1 MHVADIWKDGHI
13 TEMEEIT
20 MLKKAYI
27 PYKGYYSSPFV
38 RWQGS
43 LANENA
49 IALGAATSKRF
60 FEAKGWEPAMLDY
73 VHVGST
79 VYQQHWFYSGPWAA
93 ALMGAE
99 RVPGAL
105 ISQACSTAAL
115 SLYQAA
121 IGVEAGMYEKNWCLL
136 ADRCSNGPH
145 AVWPNPNGPG
155 GKPLAED
162 WFMDNVARDPWAG
175 EAMIKTA
182 ENVSKEFGIT
192 REECDALTLRRFAQY
207 QDALANDREFQKRF
221 MFAIEVQLSKKKS
234 ITVDADDGVTQSTA
248 EGLAALRPVLPD
260 GVHTFGAQ
268 TFPADGNCGILVTT
282 RDQAQELSADKG
294 VEVQIVSYGYART
307 KKAYMAAA
315 VAPSAKKALDA
326 AGIKAGDLG
335 AVKTHNPFAAND
347 IAMAKELGL
356 DLNSMNNYGCSLI
369 YGHPQ
374 APTGAR
380 LMIEGIEE
388 LAMKGGGYLL
398 FSGCAAGDTAA
409 SVVIKVGK

>member
-1 MHVADIWKDGHI
+1 
-13 TEMEEIT
+13 
-20 MLKKAYI
+20 MLTKAYI
-27 PYKGYYSSPFV
+27 PYGGYYSTPFV

-43 LANENA
+43 LASENA

-60 FEAKGWEPAMLDY
+60 LEAKKWDPNMLDY

-99 RVPGAL
+99 KVPGAL

-115 SLYQAA
+115 VLYQAA
-121 IGVEAGMYEKNWCLL
+121 MGVETGMYDNNWCLL

-155 GKPLAED
+155 GKPVVED
-162 WFMDNVARDPWAG
+162 WFMDNVSKDPWAG

-182 ENVSKEFGIT
+182 ENVSREFGIT
-192 REECDALTLRRFAQY
+192 REECDALTLRRYAQY

-221 MFAIEVQLSKKKS
+221 MFAIEVQLSKKKTL
-234 ITVDADDGVTQSTA
+234 TVEADDGITSTTA
-248 EGLAALRPVLPD
+248 EGLAGLRPVMPD

-268 TFPADGNCGILVTT
+268 TFPADGNCGLLVTT
-282 RDQAQELSADKG
+282 REKARELSGEQG

-326 AGIKAGDLG
+326 AGIAVRDLG

-388 LAMKGGGYLL
+388 LAQKGGGYLL